1 MFTPDTKLQDDYV
14 IPAGSYAAR
23 LYMLVDLGH
32 QYVQYPGKPGAWS
45 RKIRLGWEI
54 PELTAEFE
62 DKETHE
68 KEVKPRVIGREY
80 TLSYYASAHLKV
92 DIQSW
97 IGRDLT
103 ADEQE
108 KGYNLS
114 GLLSKTCMLS
124 VAHKD
129 GKDKDGHAKTFA
141 NVAGIMAC
149 PRGLTVPDAFNPIM
163 LYEIDNDPGNK
174 VFDGL
179 YEWLQKK
186 IKKAREFQPET
197 EPEPDAEPTPEEAAD
212 TSMPFDIPEIPDE
225 PAAPPETYVYGP
237 KSYSRS
243 EWLESLHQASAVA
256 HLTEPVDMDSMSRDD
271 LQASGRVLIK
281 QLQDWS
287 ATKKKEAAS
296 KKVA

>member
-1 MFTPDTKLQDDYV
+1 MFTPDTKTQDDYV

-32 QYVQYPGKPGAWS
+32 QYVQYPGKEGAWS

-54 PELTAEFE
+54 PELTAELE

-68 KEVKPRVIGREY
+68 KTIKPRVIGREY

-108 KGYNLS
+108 KGYNLP
-114 GLLSKTCMLS
+114 GLLGKTCMLS
-124 VAHKD
+124 VAHKE
-129 GKDKDGHAKTFA
+129 GKNKDGQAKTFA

-149 PRGLTVPDAFNPIM
+149 PRGLTVAEQFNPTM

-174 VFDGL
+174 VFDEL
-179 YEWLQKK
+179 YEWLQLK

-197 EPEPDAEPTPEEAAD
+197 EIEPETEPTEEQLAD
-212 TSMPFDIPEIPDE
+212 TSVPFDIPEVPEE
-225 PAAPPETYVYGP
+225 PAAPESPVETYTWL
-237 KSYSRS
+237 KSTYTREQWLKRLHKAITDEGLLEPS
-243 EWLESLHQASAVA
+243 E
-256 HLTEPVDMDSMSRDD
+256 MDDLGQDD
-271 LQASGRVLIK
+271 LQAVGIVIIK
-281 QLQDWS
+281 QYLALAD
-287 ATKKKEAAS
+287 KKKAVKA
-296 KKVA
+296 

>member
-1 MFTPDTKLQDDYV
+1 MFTPDTKSQDDYV

-32 QYVQYPGKPGAWS
+32 QYVQYPGKEGAWS

-68 KEVKPRVIGREY
+68 KTIKPRVIGREY

-108 KGYNLS
+108 KGYNLP
-114 GLLSKTCMLS
+114 GLLGKTCMLS
-124 VAHKD
+124 VAHKE
-129 GKDKDGHAKTFA
+129 GKNKDGQAKTFA

-149 PRGLTVPDAFNPIM
+149 PRGLTVPEAFNPVM
-163 LYEIDNDPGNK
+163 LYEINNDPGNK
-174 VFDGL
+174 VFDKL
-179 YEWLQKK
+179 YEWLQLK
-186 IKKAREFQPET
+186 IKKAKEFQPESET
-197 EPEPDAEPTPEEAAD
+197 EPETEPTAEELADTNVPFEFPDESTAEPVT
-212 TSMPFDIPEIPDE
+212 
-225 PAAPPETYVYGP
+225 PPESYVYGP
-237 KSYSRS
+237 KTYTRA
-243 EWLESLHQASAVA
+243 EWLDSLHQASAFD
-256 HLTEPVDMDSMSRDD
+256 HLPEPADMDSMKYDD
-271 LQASGRVLIK
+271 LLAAGKVMIK
-281 QLQDWS
+281 QLQDFC
-287 ATKKKEAAS
+287 ATKKKAE
-296 KKVA
+296 KKAVA

>member
-32 QYVQYPGKPGAWS
+32 QYVQYPGKEGAWS

-68 KEVKPRVIGREY
+68 KTVKPRVIGREY

-108 KGYNLS
+108 KGYNLP
-114 GLLSKTCMLS
+114 GLLGKTCMLS
-124 VAHKD
+124 VAHKE
-129 GKDKDGHAKTFA
+129 GKNKDGQAKTFA

-149 PRGLTVPDAFNPIM
+149 PRGLTVPEAFNPIM
-163 LYEIDNDPGNK
+163 LYEIENDPGNK
-174 VFDGL
+174 VFDSL
-179 YEWLQKK
+179 YKWLQEKV
-186 IKKAREFQPET
+186 KKAKEFQG
-197 EPEPDAEPTPEEAAD
+197 EPEPETEPTPEETAD
-212 TSMPFDIPEIPDE
+212 TGMPFEFDMPDVPENQRDPVE
-225 PAAPPETYVYGP
+225 VYVYGP
-237 KSYSRS
+237 KSYSRE
-243 EWLESLHQASAVA
+243 EWLANLHQAATVA
-256 HLTEPVDMDSMSRDD
+256 NLTEPTDLDHLKFDD
-271 LQASGRVLIK
+271 LQAAGKVMIK

-287 ATKKKEAAS
+287 ATNKKKAA
-296 KKVA
+296 KVT

>member
-1 MFTPDTKLQDDYV
+1 MGSFTPDTKSQDDYV

-62 DKETHE
+62 DKDTHE
-68 KEVKPRVIGREY
+68 KTVKPRVIGREY

-108 KGYNLS
+108 KGYNLP
-114 GLLSKTCMLS
+114 GLLGKTCMLS
-124 VAHKD
+124 VAHKE
-129 GKDKDGHAKTFA
+129 GKNKDGQAKTFA

-149 PRGLTVPDAFNPIM
+149 PRGLTVAEQFNPTM

-174 VFDGL
+174 VFDAL
-179 YEWLQKK
+179 YEWLQLK

-197 EPEPDAEPTPEEAAD
+197 ETEPETEPTEEQLAD
-212 TSMPFDIPEIPDE
+212 TSVPFNIPEVPDE
-225 PAAPPETYVYGP
+225 PATPAETYVYGT
-237 KSYSRS
+237 KSYPR
-243 EWLESLHQASAVA
+243 EDWLVRLHKAIVDEG
-256 HLTEPVDMDSMSRDD
+256 LLEPDGMDDLGHDD
-271 LQASGRVLIK
+271 LQAVGVVLIK
-281 QLQDWS
+281 QYQV
-287 ATKKKEAAS
+287 ATAAKAKE
-296 KKVA
+296 KKVK

>member
-1 MFTPDTKLQDDYV
+1 MFTPDTKLADDYV

-32 QYVQYPGKPGAWS
+32 QYVQYPGKEGAWS

-68 KEVKPRVIGREY
+68 KEIKPRVIGREY

-108 KGYNLS
+108 KGYNLP
-114 GLLSKTCMLS
+114 GLLGKTCMLS
-124 VAHKD
+124 VAHKE
-129 GKDKDGHAKTFA
+129 GKNKDGQAKTFA

-149 PRGLTVPDAFNPIM
+149 PRGLSVPEQFNPTM

-174 VFDGL
+174 VFDNL
-179 YEWLQKK
+179 YEWLQLK

-197 EPEPDAEPTPEEAAD
+197 ETEPETEPTAEELAD
-212 TSMPFDIPEIPDE
+212 TSAPFEFPDE
-225 PAAPPETYVYGP
+225 PAVPVTPPETYVYGP
-237 KSYSRS
+237 SPT
-243 EWLESLHQASAVA
+243 VA
-256 HLTEPVDMDSMSRDD
+256 LSGWTHSIKRPRLPV
-271 LQASGRVLIK
+271 
-281 QLQDWS
+281 
-287 ATKKKEAAS
+287 
-296 KKVA
+296 

>member
-32 QYVQYPGKPGAWS
+32 QYVQYPGKEGAWS

-68 KEVKPRVIGREY
+68 KTVKPRVIGREY

-108 KGYNLS
+108 KGYNLP
-114 GLLSKTCMLS
+114 GLLGKTCMLS
-124 VAHKD
+124 VAHKE
-129 GKDKDGHAKTFA
+129 GKNKDGQAKTFA

-149 PRGLTVPDAFNPIM
+149 PRGLTVPEAFNPIM
-163 LYEIDNDPGNK
+163 LYEIENDPGNK
-174 VFDGL
+174 VFDSL
-179 YEWLQKK
+179 YKWLQEKV
-186 IKKAREFQPET
+186 KKAKEFQG
-197 EPEPDAEPTPEEAAD
+197 EPEPETEPTPEETAD
-212 TSMPFDIPEIPDE
+212 TGMPFEFDMPDVPENQRDPVE
-225 PAAPPETYVYGP
+225 VYVYGP
-237 KSYSRS
+237 KTYSRE
-243 EWLESLHQASAVA
+243 EWLDSLHQAATVA
-256 HLTEPVDMDSMSRDD
+256 GLTEPSDMDTMKHDD
-271 LQASGRVLIK
+271 LQASGKVLIK

-287 ATKKKEAAS
+287 ATKKKAVKA
-296 KKVA
+296 